1 MNPHSI
7 MPMFKLSFSVARL
20 PVVGSLVL
28 YAAVLSGCQSLGNNT
43 EQAFTPTS
51 ASAKTVHYKHR
62 TQKKHAVSKEIL
74 HLPEPE
80 YSQAQILEMQDI
92 WSRIRQGYQ
101 LVDLVNEHPRIE
113 KERQWFGKRT
123 RSLEIIAERSNPYIH
138 YIVEQLEENAMPL
151 ELALLPAIESAYN
164 PLALSSQRASGLWQ
178 FMPATG
184 RNFKLEQTHWYDA
197 RRDITR
203 STKAAITYLKY
214 LNNMFDGD
222 WLLTLA
228 AYNAGEGTVM
238 NAIKRNRAQGLATDY
253 WSLKLPPQ
261 TLAYVP
267 KLLALAQIF
276 AEPDNYSMQLP
287 DIANEPFFAKV
298 KFKHELELK
307 SIAKMAKI
315 DYEQLYQLNPAFK
328 QKVTLGGPG
337 YLLVPTQNVDL
348 LHQRLSTL
356 KAPELYQWPTYTVR
370 SGDTLSRIAQKN
382 STSVT
387 MLRDLN
393 RLSNNNLK
401 IGQVLK
407 IPTTKGSVAAVSSG
421 SKERYKVKTGDTL
434 STIAEQHKVS
444 VKEIKQWNSLKGDNI
459 RIGQTLLLQSPATF
473 YTVRSG
479 DSLASIAS
487 RHNISITQ
495 LKNWNMLNSNLLKP
509 GQKLALYL

>member
-1 MNPHSI
+1 
-7 MPMFKLSFSVARL
+7 
-20 PVVGSLVL
+20 
-28 YAAVLSGCQSLGNNT
+28 
-43 EQAFTPTS
+43 
-51 ASAKTVHYKHR
+51 
-62 TQKKHAVSKEIL
+62 
-74 HLPEPE
+74 
-80 YSQAQILEMQDI
+80 
-92 WSRIRQGYQ
+92 
-101 LVDLVNEHPRIE
+101 
-113 KERQWFGKRT
+113 
-123 RSLEIIAERSNPYIH
+123 
-138 YIVEQLEENAMPL
+138 
-151 ELALLPAIESAYN
+151 
-164 PLALSSQRASGLWQ
+164 
-178 FMPATG
+178 

-276 AEPDNYSMQLP
+276 AEPDTYSMQLP

-407 IPTTKGSVAAVSSG
+407 IPTTKGPVAAVSSG
-421 SKERYKVKTGDTL
+421 SKERYKVKAGDTL

-459 RIGQTLLLQSPATF
+459 RIGQALLLQSPATF